1 MLKGLGVLLIVLGCS
16 GLGWYAVLRYTTRIR
31 MLSELEQALQF
42 LYGEIEYSG
51 CDIIELL
58 EKLTLRGG
66 YFEGLWQ
73 GMGEALR
80 SYDGQGFFYHWK
92 ECLQVVAGIE
102 SLKGEDMELLLS
114 IGENIGNTDRQTQLH
129 TLHIFQERLHGVLIQ
144 ARQDYRE
151 RAKVSIVVGVTAGL
165 FLALLLV

>member
-1 MLKGLGVLLIVLGCS
+1 MLKGIGILCIVMGCS
-16 GLGWYAVLRYTTRIR
+16 GLGWYAVSRYTTRLR

-58 EKLTLRGG
+58 DKLALRGDC
-66 YFEGLWQ
+66 FWKLWSDVEKGLQ
-73 GMGEALR
+73 N
-80 SYDGQGFFYHWK
+80 YDGQGFFYHWK
-92 ECLQVVAGIE
+92 NGVEGVAGVECL
-102 SLKGEDMELLLS
+102 KREDVELLLA

-129 TLHIFQERLHGVLIQ
+129 TLHIFQERLHGILLQ
-144 ARQDYRE
+144 AKAEYRE
-151 RAKVSIVVGVTAGL
+151 RAKVSVVVGITAGL

>member
-1 MLKGLGVLLIVLGCS
+1 MLKGLGILLIFLGCS
-16 GLGWYAVLRYTTRIR
+16 GLGWYAVSRYTTRIR
-31 MLSELEQALQF
+31 ILSELEQALQF

-51 CDIIELL
+51 SDIIELL
-58 EKLTLRGG
+58 DKLALRGG
-66 YFEGLWQ
+66 YFEQLWTE
-73 GMGEALR
+73 MGKSLR

-92 ECLQVVAGIE
+92 EWLQVVVGIE

-129 TLHIFQERLHGVLIQ
+129 TLHIFQERLHGILIQ

-151 RAKVSIVVGVTAGL
+151 RAKVSIVAGVTAGL